1 MLKYNCIF
9 LDRDGTLNPDS
20 GYISSITNF
29 KLFDFT
35 ISSLKQIAEIGNR
48 FCIVTNQSGV
58 SRGLIQEKA
67 LREIHDFI
75 TIKFQKNSIPLLG
88 IYFCVDHP
96 DHPTRNRKPGSGMFQ
111 RAKLDH
117 GLVLKDCLMVGD
129 SADDIIAGKNLGMDT
144 MLVLTG
150 RGGEAIEELSP
161 KCRPTFIVKDLM
173 DGARTLCQ

>member
-58 SRGLIQEKA
+58 SRGLIKEEA

-75 TIKFQKNSIPLLG
+75 TIKFQKFPKFPTVKTTTVGSTPFLLLSIHQYYLNIP
-88 IYFCVDHP
+88 
-96 DHPTRNRKPGSGMFQ
+96 
-111 RAKLDH
+111 
-117 GLVLKDCLMVGD
+117 
-129 SADDIIAGKNLGMDT
+129 
-144 MLVLTG
+144 
-150 RGGEAIEELSP
+150 
-161 KCRPTFIVKDLM
+161 
-173 DGARTLCQ
+173 